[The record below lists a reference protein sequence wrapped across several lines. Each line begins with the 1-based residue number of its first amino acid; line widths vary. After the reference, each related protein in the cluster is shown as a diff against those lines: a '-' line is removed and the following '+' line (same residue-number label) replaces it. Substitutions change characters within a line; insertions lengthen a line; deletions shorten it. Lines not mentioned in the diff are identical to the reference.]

1 MSYSNY
7 HQEIRKIQV
16 ASLLFIL
23 VGSLLLVGASP
34 FFVPKAL
41 ATTTGTISLSHDTV
55 WGNITQT
62 ITVVDSDLDY
72 VVGGANQGPPL
83 TIANTTSSY
92 NLNTTQILDGSWR
105 TFVVNAMTIDND
117 GNGVTGI
124 NVSTGLTGV
133 GATGGLNGIIT
144 GTDSDYFVYDNP
156 VYHPLRNYGSLN
168 TANIASH
175 TLVQVM
181 TYGAEA
187 TPVRGAV
194 ITLTYTDSANADGSF
209 VQITKTYTY
218 HETAGVIKSTSK
230 AVSPAGKIFFTFED
244 NDKNHDST
252 KVNVFRI
259 QNMTESLKMSFT
271 TTNATLNQLVKNKT
285 LIINPEGHAGAEF
298 AADSLVFTF
307 TETGINTGVFTVN
320 GSGYSLLNGWEGTG
334 PMINFSQIPCDKA
347 CTYGNLTQSLD
358 GGNTVSKTYLRND
371 DTITLSFTTPEDSA
385 RDAASTCS
393 YRGVAKCV
401 NISSY
406 TWNVQIADGTLSVD
420 DTSLSM
426 TDKAKITIT
435 DIDAN
440 INTAAIDTINVTVT
454 MNSSDSAVSTGYETG
469 VNTSIFEFSISAT
482 TAGNGTSEATIGTTS
497 ATTKTTTTYVNVG
510 QKPTYTVTYS
520 DLLGVSQNTAG
531 ASLTFVTTAATV
543 SASSTSIDENTKAVT
558 ITITE
563 PDANDNS
570 AAKDKI
576 LLNST
581 TGTTAQNAA
590 CRGVFLNGNLTSCHY
605 HTGSTALSTT
615 PFGPHGAQKIGEFA
629 ISVINYT
636 TGYEYIRELNIIV
649 TESDINTGIF
659 AFDLNV
665 TAIRVAD
672 GAIGLGANDKIRIYY
687 KDNFDA
693 ATVNTTITVGGT
705 LATMTF
711 DRSDIPLLP
720 GKRANFTLTITD
732 TDYNLNPYAID
743 TITTL
748 RVRPING
755 SGGLVGG
762 HTYLNNN
769 SCPAAQCFDIQA
781 RNGMMSW
788 YNVTVSETGQNTGI
802 FTIKFG
808 IDFGGL
814 CGAAGC
820 ASGNRMN
827 GSVPAMIRNYSNPT
841 QYSYEMDRVQDM
853 IGGKITF
860 ELKDGMSTSNITR
873 ARNANAAVQ
882 NAAVKGVTES
892 LSISGHDSTIT
903 VDVSSGKLGDV
914 VIITGT
920 DADANLDVGVKDSMT
935 IFIMGTKGTA
945 APASTETAQM
955 NISTTLT
962 ETGVNTGEFTKTV
975 TLRPGLTPFDS
986 NLQADQYLRFRYSD
1000 NATSNSFYAGG
1011 GGGVSEGLD
1020 EKYATGVFIINS
1032 HTATVTTSLTDDSSG
1047 PNNVF
1052 TVTLYDPDLITTAVS
1067 SVSLNKISS
1076 AGTADEET
1084 TYSATSGTI
1093 NNGTYKY
1100 TITLKKQPGV
1110 TTNDGTITVNA
1121 SDTVYIY
1128 YADSKDAT
1136 GTMQV
1141 IETTITIS
1149 TATGVLST
1157 DAESYNVGDMVKITV
1172 TDADQNTNSSTK
1184 QSLTAKVTTESWSVG
1199 TTVTLVETDYDTGI
1213 FTGQAELIPSS
1224 QGVPVSSE
1232 VTASIGDTVTI
1243 KYTDS
1248 LGDGGTAVAITVTA
1262 KVGAKLAKTEQV
1274 PAGDVEIVDSA
1285 GNAIAAPSASSEIII
1300 QSTVTNADDVSH
1312 TFTFLVQVK
1321 NSNSEVI
1328 HLVWVRDLTLAA
1340 GSTTTPG
1347 VQWIPD
1353 SSGTYT
1359 AEVYIWESIST
1370 QVALSPVKTKDFTVS

>member
-41 ATTTGTISLSHDTV
+41 AATTGTISLSQEGNI
-55 WGNITQT
+55 WGNSTQVVT
-62 ITVVDSDLDY
+62 IVDNDLNY
-72 VVGGANQGPPL
+72 VAGGANTGPAL
-83 TIANTTSSY
+83 TIGNTTSSY
-92 NLNTTQILDGSWR
+92 NLNTTQVLDGSWKA
-105 TFVVNAMTIDND
+105 FVVNAMTLDND
-117 GNGVTGI
+117 GVTGI
-124 NVSTGLTGV
+124 NVSTGLSGV
-133 GATGGLNGIIT
+133 GATGGLNGILT
-144 GTDSDYFVYDNP
+144 GTDSDLYVNNNP
-156 VYHPLRNYGSLN
+156 DYHTLRNYGALN

-175 TLVQVM
+175 SIVQVI

-187 TPVRGAV
+187 TVGRGNT
-194 ITLTYTDSANADGSF
+194 ITLTYTDSTNADGSF
-209 VQITKTYTY
+209 VQVTKTYLY
-218 HETAGVIKSTSK
+218 KETAGAIKSTSS

-244 NDKNHDST
+244 ADKNHDST

-259 QNMTESLKMSFT
+259 QNKTESLKLSFT
-271 TTNATLNQLVKNKT
+271 TTNATLNQQVKNKT

-298 AADSLVFTF
+298 VADSLVFTF
-307 TETGINTGVFTVN
+307 TETGIDTGVFTVN

-334 PMINFSQIPCDKA
+334 PMINFSQVTCTVA

-358 GGNTVSKTYLRND
+358 GGNTVSKTYLKND
-371 DTITLSFTTPEDSA
+371 DTITLAFTTPEDAA
-385 RDAASTCS
+385 RDAAATCS

-401 NISSY
+401 NVSSY
-406 TWNVQIADGTLSVD
+406 TWNVQIADGTLSID

-426 TDKAKITIT
+426 TDNSKISIT

-440 INTAAIDTINVTVT
+440 INTAAIDTINVTVS
-454 MNSSDSAVSTGYETG
+454 MNASDSAVATGYETG
-469 VNTSIFEFSISAT
+469 VNTSIFEFTIAAT

-497 ATTKTTTTYVNVG
+497 ATTKTSTTYVNVG
-510 QKPTYTVTYS
+510 KKPTYTVTYS

-531 ASLTFVTTAATV
+531 GSLTFETTAATV
-543 SASSTSIDENTKAVT
+543 SASSTSIDENTKTVT
-558 ITITE
+558 ITVTE

-576 LLNST
+576 LVNST
-581 TGTTAQNAA
+581 AGTTAQAAA
-590 CRGVFLNGNLTSCHY
+590 CRGIFLNGNLTSCHE
-605 HTGSTALSTT
+605 HTGAGGAATK
-615 PFGPHGAQKIGEFA
+615 FGPHGAQKIGEFA
-629 ISVINYT
+629 ISVINAT
-636 TGYEYIRELNIIV
+636 TGYEYIRELNVIS
-649 TESDINTGIF
+649 TETGVNTGVF
-659 AFDLNV
+659 NFDINV
-665 TAIRVAD
+665 TAIKVAD
-672 GAIGLGANDKIRIYY
+672 GTIGLGANDKIRVYY

-705 LATMTF
+705 LATLVF
-711 DRSDIPLLP
+711 DRSDIPLAP

-748 RVRPING
+748 RVRPLNG
-755 SGGLVGG
+755 SGGVVGG
-762 HTYLNNN
+762 HTFTSNNT
-769 SCPAAQCFDIQA
+769 CPAAMCFDDQA

-814 CGAAGC
+814 CGTAGC
-820 ASGNRMN
+820 DTGNRMN

-853 IGGKITF
+853 IGGKINF
-860 ELKDGMSTSNITR
+860 ELKDGMSDTNITR
-873 ARNANAAVQ
+873 ARNGNGAAQ
-882 NAAVKGVTES
+882 NAAVKGVSES
-892 LSISGHDSTIT
+892 LSIVGHDSTIT
-903 VDVSSGKLGDV
+903 MSAGSGKLGDSV
-914 VIITGT
+914 TITGT

-935 IFIMGTKGTA
+935 IFIMATKGTA

-975 TLRPGLTPFDS
+975 TLRPSLTPFDS
-986 NLQADQYLRFRYSD
+986 NLAASQYLKFRYAD

-1020 EKYATGVFIINS
+1020 ERYATGVFVLNS
-1032 HTATVTTSLTDDSSG
+1032 HTATVTTSLTDSSTG

-1052 TVTLYDPDLITTAVS
+1052 TVTLTDPDLITTAVS
-1067 SVSLNKISS
+1067 SVTLNKISS
-1076 AGTADEET
+1076 AGTGDEET
-1084 TYSATSGTI
+1084 TYAAASGTI
-1093 NNGTYKY
+1093 NDGEYKF
-1100 TITLKKQPGV
+1100 TITLKKQPTV
-1110 TTNDGTITVNA
+1110 TKNDGTLTVNA
-1121 SDTVYIY
+1121 SDTIYIY
-1128 YADSKDAT
+1128 YADSKDAS
-1136 GTMQV
+1136 GAMQV
-1141 IETTITIS
+1141 IETTLTVS
-1149 TATGVLST
+1149 TATGSLTT
-1157 DAESYNVGDMVKITV
+1157 DKESYNVGDLVKITV
-1172 TDADQNTNSSTK
+1172 TDADRNTNSTTK

-1232 VTASIGDTVTI
+1232 VTASIGDTVRITH
-1243 KYTDS
+1243 TDT
-1248 LGDGGTAVAITVTA
+1248 LGDAGTAVVLETTA
-1262 KVGAKLAKTEQV
+1262 KVGAKIAKTEQV

-1285 GNAIAAPSASSEIII
+1285 GNAVDAPSANSEIII
-1300 QSTVTNADDVSH
+1300 QSTVTNADTASH

-1321 NSNSEVI
+1321 NSDSEVI

-1340 GSTTTPG
+1340 DGTATPG

-1353 SSGTYT
+1353 SSGTFT
-1359 AEVYIWESIST
+1359 AEVYVWESIST
-1370 QVALSPVKTKDFTVS
+1370 QVALSPVKSKTFTVS